1 MREGP
6 HDSNRKRRTRQ
17 HVIADLGVNHV
28 ERQALLCG
36 FSVERMRS
44 DYGVDLAVFTYDRH
58 GRVEN
63 GCLLLQVKAT
73 EHAKWIKRGTL
84 LPFRVDGR
92 DLARWLAELFPV
104 ALIVFDVVANRA
116 YSLYLQQYFARHE
129 AARTSKAN
137 VVHFRRRDRVT
148 PDAMRELARRRDSL
162 LARLAPTIDHG

>member
-1 MREGP
+1 MHGSR
-6 HDSNRKRRTRQ
+6 RKRRTRQ

-44 DYGVDLAVFTYDRH
+44 DYGIDLAVFTYDQD
-58 GRVEN
+58 GRAEN

-73 EHAKWIKRGTL
+73 EHAKWIQRGTL

-92 DLARWLAELFPV
+92 DLARWLAELLPV

-116 YSLYLQQYFARHE
+116 YSLYLQQYFARHG
-129 AARTSKAN
+129 AVRTSKAN
-137 VVHFRRRDRVT
+137 VVHFRRRDRLT
-148 PDAMRELARRRDSL
+148 PGAMRELARQRDSV
-162 LARLAPTIDHG
+162 LARLAPDIHHG

>member
-1 MREGP
+1 M
-6 HDSNRKRRTRQ
+6 HDSTRKLRTRQ

-73 EHAKWIKRGTL
+73 EHAQWIKRGTL
-84 LPFRVDGR
+84 LRFRVDGR
-92 DLARWLAELFPV
+92 DVARWLAELMPV
-104 ALIVFDVVANRA
+104 ALIIFDVVANRMS
-116 YSLYLQQYFARHE
+116 SLYLQQYFARHG
-129 AARTSKAN
+129 AARTSKTN
-137 VVHFRRRDRVT
+137 VVHFRRRNRLT
-148 PDAMRELARRRDSL
+148 PSAMRELARQRDLL
-162 LARLAPTIDHG
+162 LARLAPAIHLG

>member
-1 MREGP
+1 M
-6 HDSNRKRRTRQ
+6 HHSTRKRRTRQ

-44 DYGVDLAVFTYDRH
+44 DYGIDLAVFTYDGQ
-58 GRVEN
+58 GRAEN
-63 GCLLLQVKAT
+63 GCLFLQVKAT

-92 DLARWLAELFPV
+92 DLARWLAEVLPV

-116 YSLYLQQYFARHE
+116 YSLYLQQYFAQHG
-129 AARTSKAN
+129 AARTSNAK
-137 VVHFRRRDRVT
+137 VVYFTRRDRLT
-148 PDAMRELARRRDSL
+148 PGAMRQLARRRDSL
-162 LARLAPTIDHG
+162 LARLAPAIHHG